1 MISIPIP
8 KEVTLVINIKQELFN
23 FKIELFVI
31 LAINIYRNNL

>member
-8 KEVTLVINIKQELFN
+8 KEVTLVINIK
-23 FKIELFVI
+23 IELFVI